1 MHTAQFNFKQVLVI
15 LAITSLTLVS
25 SAIFTSP
32 AMAANGI
39 NRTINF
45 QGRLVRNDAGN
56 VGLNVANNTYSVIFT
71 FYNNGTVGQGTA
83 LWTETQTVTTT
94 DGIFRVALG
103 SVTPIPANFNFNWDG
118 LYLGVKVGADA
129 EMTPRITMAAVPFAF
144 NAQQVAGLTIQ
155 DSTSG
160 AGSTSATL
168 KIGNATTP
176 STVDL

>member
-1 MHTAQFNFKQVLVI
+1 MHTVQSNFKQVLVI
-15 LAITSLTLVS
+15 LAIVSLTLVS

-71 FYNNGTVGQGTA
+71 FYNNPNTGQGTD
-83 LWTETQTVTTT
+83 LWHDTYTVTTV

-103 SVTPIPANFNFNWDG
+103 SGTTPIPANFNFNWDG
-118 LYLGVKVGADA
+118 LY
-129 EMTPRITMAAVPFAF
+129 
-144 NAQQVAGLTIQ
+144 
-155 DSTSG
+155 
-160 AGSTSATL
+160 
-168 KIGNATTP
+168 
-176 STVDL
+176 